1 VTGLPPVIGH
11 EQERAA
17 IAAAA
22 VEHRLPGALLFH
34 GPPGI
39 GKQRLALWVA
49 QLLVCEQPTAAGPCN
64 RCKACSMAVRLEHP
78 DVHWYFPLTRPK
90 SSGGPDKLA
99 EALEDARG
107 AELAARRAEPFRPT
121 MPSDMVGLFLAQM
134 QTLRR
139 QAVSRPAMARRQVF
153 IIGDAEF
160 LSPQEATTEAA
171 NALLKILEE
180 PPANT
185 TFILTASDP
194 DELLPTIRSR
204 LLPIRLRPL
213 PVETV
218 EQVLRD
224 EVHAD
229 PAASR
234 LAARLSEGSIG
245 RALGFLPAARGE
257 PGPLDALRRESLQWL
272 KAAAGQSAVP
282 RLKAALATGAG
293 GARGEFLDRLD
304 FLSLWIRDLA
314 AVATGAT
321 ELVVNVD
328 QTETLARLA
337 GQLPAAAAGAPDALR
352 AIAET
357 RGLARSNVNP
367 QLMLTSVLR
376 SVGRALN
383 GQIRVS

>member
-11 EQERAA
+11 EDERAA
-17 IAAAA
+17 LAAAA
-22 VEHRLPGALLFH
+22 AEKRLPGTLLFH

-39 GKQRLALWVA
+39 GKQRLALWLA
-49 QLLVCEQPTAAGPCN
+49 QLLVCEQPTASGPCD
-64 RCKACSMAVRLEHP
+64 RCRACTMTLRLEHP
-78 DVHWYFPLTRPK
+78 DVHWYFPMLRPK
-90 SSGGPDKLA
+90 SSGGPEKLA
-99 EALEDARG
+99 EALEDARA
-107 AELAARRAEPFRPT
+107 AELAVRREQPFRPT
-121 MPSDMVGLFLAQM
+121 RPAELLGIFLAQM

-139 QAVSRPAMARRQVF
+139 QAANRPAMARRQVF
-153 IIGDAEF
+153 IIGEAEY

-180 PPANT
+180 PPSDT

-213 PVETV
+213 PTETV

-224 EVHAD
+224 RVNAD
-229 PAASR
+229 AGASR

-245 RALGFLPAARGE
+245 RALGFLTTGDDGGLEEIRR
-257 PGPLDALRRESLQWL
+257 DAFELL
-272 KAAAGQSAVP
+272 KAAAADSAVP

-293 GARGEFLDRLD
+293 GARAEFLDRLD

-314 AVATGAT
+314 AVAAGAT
-321 ELVVNVD
+321 ELIVNID
-328 QTETLARLA
+328 EIDALGRLA
-337 GQLPAAAAGAPDALR
+337 ARLPAAGRGAPDALR
-352 AIAET
+352 VLDEA

-367 QLMLTSVLR
+367 QLMLASVLR
-376 SVGRALN
+376 SIGKALN
-383 GQIRVS
+383 GQIQT